1 MLGFRAKNA
10 AFRLVQRLEAS
21 GYVGKA
27 HGGRLVP
34 GPAFFGLD
42 FSDDSVRAGLD
53 ADRDASGFVHE
64 QCLADLLVSRPSRT
78 ILVPVRGESM
88 VGVGILSGDVA
99 VVETGVQAVN
109 GDYVVAEI
117 DDAHTVKEFR
127 QAGAKKRLVSHSGD
141 DDQAIVPTKNLNII
155 GVVRGLVRAYRPQGE
170 VTTKLAKGVK
180 Q

>member
-1 MLGFRAKNA
+1 MLQLPPEPAQNTATVDFEVCDNVICDDGKG
-10 AFRLVQRLEAS
+10 EKH
-21 GYVGKA
+21 VGM
-27 HGGRLVP
+27 VMC
-34 GPAFFGLD
+34 
-42 FSDDSVRAGLD
+42 
-53 ADRDASGFVHE
+53 E
-64 QCLADLLVSRPSRT
+64 QSLADLLVSRQSRT

-88 VGVGILSGDVA
+88 VGVGILSDDVA

-117 DDAHTVKEFR
+117 DDSHTVKEFR
-127 QAGAKKRLVSHSGD
+127 EARAKKHLVSHSGD

-180 Q
+180 R